1 MNQHETPRGSQSKT
15 GGPGS
20 HGEAAKRG
28 DQTRGAASLEG
39 VRADQREATTVVPS
53 SQGRLGDDIS
63 QFARNR
69 PVPALV
75 IAAGLGFLIG
85 RRAMPRRSAAPPKE
99 TGGGWP
105 PRFQSQHS
113 SESGVQFPPRLW
125 QR

>member
-1 MNQHETPRGSQSKT
+1 MTQHQTPRSSRSETGS
-15 GGPGS
+15 PGS
-20 HGEAAKRG
+20 HGQAATSG
-28 DQTRGAASLEG
+28 DQTRGAASLAG
-39 VRADQREATTVVPS
+39 VRADQREATKVVPS

-85 RRAMPRRSAAPPKE
+85 RRTMPRRSAGPPTK

-105 PRFQSQHS
+105 PRFQSQDS
-113 SESGVQFPPRLW
+113 SESGVQFPP
-125 QR
+125 